1 MTPDQI
7 TILCD
12 SLATGSGRYQAAAA
26 AGITAAEL
34 AESLAT
40 DTPLRQRVALIEGSL
55 KDQVRQVLYT
65 KATAEASLPAARAY
79 LASLDAERMG
89 RLDYRLKRREV
100 AAIEKHVDN
109 QMTPSVQPNF
119 ACLSNDEFRRY
130 KELYISLRVR
140 DHTPAESVEYSAFAR
155 RLAMPPE
162 AVATAKA
169 PRFFAPAKYAG
180 NHPPVVPY
188 TPIGHTN
195 GHGGNGTNGHGYGG
209 PGDAPAAPPAL
220 GGEGPEDE

>member
-7 TILCD
+7 TILCS
-12 SLATGSGRYQAAAA
+12 SLATGSGRYQAAQA
-26 AGITAAEL
+26 AGITAADL

-40 DTPLRQRVALIEGSL
+40 DTPLRQRITLIEGSL
-55 KDQVRQVLYT
+55 KDQVRHVLYT

-109 QMTPSVQPNF
+109 QMTPSTQPNF
-119 ACLSNDEFRRY
+119 AVLSNDEFRRY

-140 DHTPAESVEYSAFAR
+140 DHTPAEAVEYSAFAR

-162 AVATAKA
+162 PAATAKP

-180 NHPPVVPY
+180 NGGNHPPVVPY
-188 TPIGHTN
+188 TPNGHAN
-195 GHGGNGTNGHGYGG
+195 GHGGNGYGG
-209 PGDAPAAPPAL
+209 GGSGDGPVAPPAL
-220 GGEGPEDE
+220 GSEEA